1 MIDELL
7 RAAQQAALHL
17 EMRDT
22 YAGTS
27 PDFPAW
33 QAGQPLDRAEGDAEW
48 HAIVRPLIERGVDVR
63 RARIVSEP
71 VSDYIRFE
79 HEMTPGS
86 NLAAGED
93 VRWVPRR
100 RVSGL
105 ALPGNDFWLVDDRV
119 LFLHFSGDGELV
131 DTELITD
138 PTTVKLCVTAFE
150 AVWDRG
156 IPHRDYQIQRPPT
169 M

>member
-1 MIDELL
+1 M
-7 RAAQQAALHL
+7 ALHL

-27 PDFPAW
+27 QDFAAW
-33 QAGQPLDRAEGDAEW
+33 QAGQSLDRAQGDAEW
-48 HAIVRPLIERGVDVR
+48 HAVIQPLIERGVDVR
-63 RARIVSEP
+63 RARVISEP

-100 RVSGL
+100 RVSSL
-105 ALPGNDFWLVDDRV
+105 AFPGNDFWLVDDQV
-119 LFLHFSGDGELV
+119 LFLHFSGDGSLV
-131 DTELITD
+131 DTELVTD
-138 PTTVKLCVTAFE
+138 ATTVKLCHAAFE
-150 AVWDRG
+150 SAWERG
-156 IPHRDYQIQRPPT
+156 IAHRDYQPKQPPKT
-169 M
+169 